1 MIDFVR
7 SGEELQRICRLLV
20 GILFLQGCILYANAN
35 QGRVHLNSFLCL
47 LLVVAMCWGGVE
59 GATWILRRSP
69 FCSQSKNIG
78 DWQFLWLQLGI
89 PGAVWGISG
98 LGTCWLLSKCIKSAL
113 IGLGAEQFYLGCLIW
128 LVLFPFLGGP
138 LVLREAIPLVKRLLW
153 GGLVG
158 QLLCLG
164 MYLWV
169 YPAPF
174 EFFSLLNVI
183 KLTTAIEKDYYF
195 LFMYVLGAST
205 LWGVICSCGLFTA
218 QDPEADKRD

>member
-1 MIDFVR
+1 M
-7 SGEELQRICRLLV
+7 QRICRLLV

-174 EFFSLLNVI
+174 EFFSLLNVTASARASDLAPI
-183 KLTTAIEKDYYF
+183 WLRIRFNRLIRPSISIYSILRFWGGSDGLGYVYQLVRCDKL
-195 LFMYVLGAST
+195 
-205 LWGVICSCGLFTA
+205 
-218 QDPEADKRD
+218 P